1 MSYQLVFD
9 VKRGDFDTAGEAS
22 RKIKR
27 TLQQLGVSNKV
38 IRKVSIA
45 GYEGEMNL
53 AIHSSGG
60 KIVLEVG
67 EAELVLTI
75 EDTGPGIANVDLAM
89 TAGWSPRSAA
99 PKTPSS
105 RRWRSVVP
113 NSSSMRRAVAPVA
126 ASSATSLSTN
136 GRPKRAATNRPMVV
150 LPHPIA
156 PMSTM

>member
-67 EAELVLTI
+67 EAELLLTI
-75 EDTGPGIANVDLAM
+75 EDTGPGIANVELAM
-89 TAGWSPRSAA
+89 TAGWSTADDEVRSMGFGAGMGL
-99 PKTPSS
+99 
-105 RRWRSVVP
+105 P
-113 NSSSMRRAVAPVA
+113 NMKKYSDD
-126 ASSATSLSTN
+126 LKIESTVGVGTTVTITVN
-136 GRPKRAATNRPMVV
+136 TQE
-150 LPHPIA
+150 
-156 PMSTM
+156 

>member
-75 EDTGPGIANVDLAM
+75 EDTGPGIANVELAM
-89 TAGWSPRSAA
+89 TAGWSTADDEVRSMGFGAGMGL
-99 PKTPSS
+99 PNMKKYSDEMEIQ
-105 RRWRSVVP
+105 SVVGEGTT
-113 NSSSMRRAVAPVA
+113 V
-126 ASSATSLSTN
+126 
-136 GRPKRAATNRPMVV
+136 
-150 LPHPIA
+150 
-156 PMSTM
+156 TMKVKM

>member
-75 EDTGPGIANVDLAM
+75 EDTGPGIANVELAM
-89 TAGWSPRSAA
+89 TAGWSTADDEVRSMGFGAG
-99 PKTPSS
+99 
-105 RRWRSVVP
+105 VGLP
-113 NSSSMRRAVAPVA
+113 NMKNNADTFAI
-126 ASSATSLSTN
+126 TSKIGVGT
-136 GRPKRAATNRPMVV
+136 KIMMKFFV
-150 LPHPIA
+150 
-156 PMSTM
+156 